1 MRGSVDG
8 FSAVQINSDGLL
20 ELCGGA
26 FAFAMPVR
34 GGVLSFFVVFVLCR
48 CVVLGPCTSLHW
60 VPARV
65 LRARSRCSRR
75 RCRRRR
81 RVTMTGRVGDRIVNL
96 VVDPLV
102 FSAGE
107 DSQCNR
113 GRAFLGLVS

>member
-1 MRGSVDG
+1 M
-8 FSAVQINSDGLL
+8 
-20 ELCGGA
+20 GGW
-26 FAFAMPVR
+26 
-34 GGVLSFFVVFVLCR
+34 VVFVLCR

-60 VPARV
+60 VPVRV

-96 VVDPLV
+96 VVDPFFGSVHFVNPLV